1 MLKCLCQGYY
11 INILKISKEYR
22 ELLLKY
28 NIKGL
33 LMYAIEMSV
42 ECFMIHFIFLTT
54 MKVGCV
60 LLEKELSA
68 DIVK

>member
-1 MLKCLCQGYY
+1 M
-11 INILKISKEYR
+11 

-33 LMYAIEMSV
+33 LMYTIEMSV
-42 ECFMIHFIFLTT
+42 ECFTIHFIFLTT

-60 LLEKELSA
+60 LLEKQLSA